1 MKQSERNIL
10 FKSWIENSIDAM
22 ITRIEPASSDASFRS
37 YYRVILNNEDTFI
50 AVDSPPEHENNKQFL
65 RIAQILNDMGISV
78 PKIIDSELNHGFLII
93 SDLGNNTML
102 DKLTSNN
109 QHSSAY
115 YKKAVSL
122 ISKMQHSGISS
133 HSELPLYDKDMMLD
147 EMKLFVYWYCK
158 MELKINDK
166 EMQKYDLYS
175 VFNQIADR
183 ALKQEKVFVHRDF
196 HSRNIIVNSNN
207 QLGILDFQD
216 AVLGPITYDLVS
228 LLRDC
233 YITLPEQFVSEKIE
247 HFYHESSA
255 FLMKTTQEEFIKDF
269 DWMGVQRHLKAVGI
283 FSRLKHRD
291 QKENYILDI
300 PRTRD
305 YLIKICDKYDSLQ
318 LLSGFLR
325 EHTHQ

>member
-1 MKQSERNIL
+1 
-10 FKSWIENSIDAM
+10 
-22 ITRIEPASSDASFRS
+22 
-37 YYRVILNNEDTFI
+37 
-50 AVDSPPEHENNKQFL
+50 
-65 RIAQILNDMGISV
+65 
-78 PKIIDSELNHGFLII
+78 
-93 SDLGNNTML
+93 
-102 DKLTSNN
+102 
-109 QHSSAY
+109 
-115 YKKAVSL
+115 
-122 ISKMQHSGISS
+122 
-133 HSELPLYDKDMMLD
+133 MMLD

-158 MELKINDK
+158 LELKINDK

-175 VFNQIADR
+175 VFNQIVDR

-207 QLGILDFQD
+207 QLGVLDFQD

-255 FLMKTTQEEFIKDF
+255 LLMKTTQEEFIKDF

>member
-1 MKQSERNIL
+1 M
-10 FKSWIENSIDAM
+10 
-22 ITRIEPASSDASFRS
+22 
-37 YYRVILNNEDTFI
+37 
-50 AVDSPPEHENNKQFL
+50 DSPPEHENNKQFL

-102 DKLTSNN
+102 DKLISNN

-158 MELKINDK
+158 LELKINDK

-255 FLMKTTQEEFIKDF
+255 LLMKTNQEEFIKDF